1 MRIHGVGLVFACGA
15 LCCALAACGYQR
27 AQVVNEAPTL
37 MMGMPKEQLLAC
49 MGQPVRKANEGPAE
63 VWSYN
68 SGDGSVDPMVVR
80 SENFSGPPPSNQ
92 ASCIVN
98 ITIAG
103 GRVSKMSYLSPE
115 GEPMKTNTQ
124 CSYALQKCFQ

>member
-1 MRIHGVGLVFACGA
+1 MRIHRIATIVTCGA
-15 LCCALAACGYQR
+15 LAGCGLQR
-27 AQVVNEAPTL
+27 AQVASEAPTL
-37 MMGMPKEQLLAC
+37 MMGMPKEQVLAC
-49 MGQPVRKANEGPAE
+49 MGQPARKANEGPAE

-80 SENFSGPPPSNQ
+80 SESFTGVPPSNQ

-103 GRVSKMSYLSPE
+103 GRVSKLSYLDPE
-115 GEPMKTNTQ
+115 GAPMKANTQ
-124 CSYALQKCFQ
+124 CSYALQKCIQ